1 LARVST
7 ATSYK
12 QHAYAK
18 TQKKKKKKK
27 KKTKKKKKKKKKK
40 KERKG
45 KRKLKFIVEV
55 IVQKCCSTPRSIML
69 CVRRTRKKNPNA
81 PQKGKRS

>member
-1 LARVST
+1 
-7 ATSYK
+7 
-12 QHAYAK
+12 
-18 TQKKKKKKK
+18 
-27 KKTKKKKKKKKKK
+27 
-40 KERKG
+40 
-45 KRKLKFIVEV
+45 LKFIVEV

>member
-18 TQKKKKKKK
+18 TQ
-27 KKTKKKKKKKKKK
+27 KKKKK